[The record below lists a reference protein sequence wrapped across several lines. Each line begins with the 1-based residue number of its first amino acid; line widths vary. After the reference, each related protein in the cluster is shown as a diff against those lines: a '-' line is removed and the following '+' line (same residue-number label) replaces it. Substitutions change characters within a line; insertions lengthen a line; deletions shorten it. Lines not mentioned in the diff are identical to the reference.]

1 MMVFY
6 DMQGVGALMESG
18 SMMAFCAKT
27 VKRKLFCRAVSE
39 CYSCREIKRS
49 TSGKSAGSPVGTGF
63 WVLGMQYVSLLT
75 VPLQPVHCLIHPGR
89 QEETTKK
96 Q

>member
-18 SMMAFCAKT
+18 SMMAFFART
-27 VKRKLFCRAVSE
+27 VKCKPFCRAVSE

-49 TSGKSAGSPVGTGF
+49 ASGRSAGSPVGMGF
-63 WVLGMQYVSLLT
+63 
-75 VPLQPVHCLIHPGR
+75 
-89 QEETTKK
+89 
-96 Q
+96 